1 MGSRIQLKESG
12 FLLTIGIKRESFTLV
27 GIQNPSYPDKDW
39 NLVRRIRNPRL
50 GIQISKLSWIGLL
63 GTKENQWAE
72 KDYDA
77 SRRSW
82 FTCTRRLRGLEMV
95 RKNFKVLISIFAVF
109 LRFSL
114 FRMGVF
120 VSENST
126 QNRNWCLK

>member
-1 MGSRIQLKESG
+1 MQLKESG

-39 NLVRRIRNPRL
+39 NLVRL
-50 GIQISKLSWIGLL
+50 GIQNSKLSWIALL

-82 FTCTRRLRGLEMV
+82 FTCTRRLG
-95 RKNFKVLISIFAVF
+95 
-109 LRFSL
+109 
-114 FRMGVF
+114 G
-120 VSENST
+120 
-126 QNRNWCLK
+126 